1 MEKLSE
7 QRLVELIEHHNKLY
21 WENGAPE
28 IADTEYDL
36 LVRQLQEINPDHP
49 LVTQIYT
56 PTVAT
61 QGKVKH
67 AKPMLSLDKAYSL
80 EEIMTWANKFARNK
94 DEMLLVQPKYDGI
107 SANFANNV
115 LATRGDGVE
124 GENVSDKIQLVE
136 LEAPGYTGPLNRP
149 SRGEIIIRND
159 DFKEKYS
166 KIVKKDGKHYK
177 NSRNAVAGIM
187 GLKEIDLMVHQKA
200 KLTLV
205 DYNLVSYSVKLAD
218 FEQKW
223 PEILQEIEE
232 LPYPMDGIVV
242 KFADE
247 EFAESLGSTAHH
259 PRGQIAF
266 KFTGVRKQTKLLDVD
281 WSFGK
286 NCLTP
291 VALLEPVDIG
301 GITIQH
307 ATLHNIQNIIDKDI
321 EIGDTVTVERAGD
334 VIPYIIEAEPGQE
347 RRSCLIINCPSC
359 NSVLER
365 EGPEIC
371 CKNIDC
377 PETKVQ
383 RLLASVKNIGIE
395 RLGEPNIRRMMD
407 TLGVKSLKDI
417 FNLKMNDILKLEGFK
432 EKSSENLLN
441 EIETARHVNDYQVL
455 AALNIRNIGP
465 NVAKSIL
472 VNYDI
477 NELRNLS
484 VEQLSAIDGV
494 GPERAEALFC
504 ELRNQADFLDEL
516 LECVSVTNTKGNEGA
531 ALPTICF
538 TGKMPESRSYYETL
552 ASANGFEPASSV
564 TKDLAILVAQ
574 DINSGSSKLAK
585 AAKAGVK
592 IMALDDWLASLN
604 GVQAPIP
611 TPAHVQKEPPVA
623 PQEEEPSLF
632 NQTEKPA
639 PKEKGIE
646 SESASDD
653 DGQMTFGF

>member
-1 MEKLSE
+1 MDNLPE
-7 QRLVELIEHHNKLY
+7 QKLVELIEHHNELY
-21 WENGAPE
+21 WDQAAPE

-36 LVRQLQEINPDHP
+36 LIRQLQAINPEHP
-49 LVTQIYT
+49 LVTAVYT
-56 PTVAT
+56 PSVAT

-67 AKPMLSLDKAYSL
+67 EKPMLSLDKAYSL
-80 EEIMTWANKFARNK
+80 EELLTWAKKFARNS
-94 DEMLLVQPKYDGI
+94 DEKFLIQPKYDGI

-124 GENVSDKIQLVE
+124 GENITDKLPLIE
-136 LEAPGYTGPLNRP
+136 LEAIAYTGPLNRP
-149 SRGEIIIRND
+149 ARGEIIIRND

-166 KIVKKDGKHYK
+166 KIVRKDGKHYK

-187 GLKEIDLMVHQKA
+187 GLKEIDHMVAQKA
-200 KLTLV
+200 KLTLINY
-205 DYNLVSYSVKLAD
+205 DLVSFTVKLAN

-223 PEILQEIEE
+223 PEILQKIEE

-247 EFAESLGSTAHH
+247 AFAESLGSTAHH

-307 ATLHNIQNIIDKDI
+307 ATLHNIQNIIDRDI

-334 VIPYIIEAEPGQE
+334 VIPYILDSEPGEE
-347 RRSCLIINCPSC
+347 RRSCMITNCPSC
-359 NSVLER
+359 HSVLER

-371 CKNIDC
+371 CKNDEC
-377 PETKVQ
+377 PETRIQ
-383 RLLASVKNIGIE
+383 RLLASVRNIGIE
-395 RLGEPNIRRMMD
+395 RLGEPNIRKMMS

-417 FNLKMNDILKLEGFK
+417 FGLTLIEVLKLEGFK
-432 EKSSENLLN
+432 EKSAKNLLE
-441 EIETARHVNDYQVL
+441 EIETARHVNDFQVL
-455 AALNIRNIGP
+455 AALNIRAIGK
-465 NVAKSIL
+465 NVAKTIL
-472 VNYDI
+472 ANYDLS
-477 NELRNLS
+477 ELRKLEIEHLS
-484 VEQLSAIDGV
+484 EIDGV

-504 ELRNQADFLDEL
+504 ELRKQADFLDEL
-516 LECVSVTNTKGNEGA
+516 LECVTITSTKDNDSP

-538 TGKMPESRSYYETL
+538 TGKMPEPRSYYEKL
-552 ASANGFEPASSV
+552 ASEHGFEPTSSV
-564 TKDLAILVAQ
+564 TKELAILVAQ

-585 AAKAGVK
+585 AAKLGVK
-592 IMALDDWLASLN
+592 LMQLDEWREQVLLKRVQ
-604 GVQAPIP
+604 GVQAPTIKGEQTPTIKEEQVPEQQEELSP
-611 TPAHVQKEPPVA
+611 TP
-623 PQEEEPSLF
+623 EPSP
-632 NQTEKPA
+632 EKTDNP
-639 PKEKGIE
+639 EE
-646 SESASDD
+646 SE
-653 DGQMTFGF
+653 QMTFGF